1 MLYHSYLLPVLF
13 PFFVGLTAAIANTEA
28 MADLVDTPSLV
39 TKLLDVLPSL
49 IYPPPRKLFCDVLAL
64 ETKAPQAASP
74 IKSKTISIRSVT
86 RGRDPIGTSVS
97 SWSHINSRN
106 ESITSGSIAGFSGF
120 NSSSSSSSAS
130 DTSASDC
137 ILELHVHHRLHRR
150 TYIIDRCAL
159 ENLAFATTSTDG
171 RYTLKSILE
180 DATVPKVFFDV
191 RMDSDALYGQY
202 SIALAGV
209 IDLQLMELA
218 SRTKAGWADG
228 RVKELKRCLEV
239 DANMKPEEKLRV
251 QHVKDLG
258 KRMFAPEVGGSY
270 EVFKAR
276 PLAQEMTDYC
286 VVDVTYM
293 PNLFRKYNLRLG
305 DTVSLAAQ
313 GH

>member
-1 MLYHSYLLPVLF
+1 M
-13 PFFVGLTAAIANTEA
+13 
-28 MADLVDTPSLV
+28 
-39 TKLLDVLPSL
+39 
-49 IYPPPRKLFCDVLAL
+49 
-64 ETKAPQAASP
+64 
-74 IKSKTISIRSVT
+74 
-86 RGRDPIGTSVS
+86 
-97 SWSHINSRN
+97 
-106 ESITSGSIAGFSGF
+106 
-120 NSSSSSSSAS
+120 
-130 DTSASDC
+130 
-137 ILELHVHHRLHRR
+137 HHRLHRR
-150 TYIIDRCAL
+150 TYIIDICAL

-191 RMDSDALYGQY
+191 RMDSDALYGHY

-218 SRTKAGWADG
+218 SRAKAGWVDG
-228 RVKELKRCLEV
+228 RVKGLKWCLEV

-270 EVFKAR
+270 EVFKTR
-276 PLAQEMTDYC
+276 PLAQEMIDYC
-286 VVDVTYM
+286 VVDVAYM

-313 GH
+313 GHWATKIIEATNARVELAKGPEFRGSPWSPWSE